1 MRMTTKKT
9 ALKMIERMP
18 DDVSLESIMY
28 ELYFRQ
34 RVDRGLR
41 ELDEGKTISQKEVK
55 RSLVKWLQS
64 AGRRPRRSSPM
75 DTMKLLELRA

>member
-1 MRMTTKKT
+1 MAISTKQAALRM
-9 ALKMIERMP
+9 IRRMP
-18 DDVSLESIMY
+18 DDASLEDIMY

-41 ELDEGKTISQKEVK
+41 ELDEGKTVSHEEVK

-64 AGRRPRRSSPM
+64 AGR
-75 DTMKLLELRA
+75 